1 MSTVIIVLPGTS
13 GSTLVDQKGNI
24 VWPTKVAEECELHQ
38 PGVGA
43 TLLEDNTIQIGT
55 VAGYNIANSGYNV
68 LVNQLASKT
77 NATAYWALPSQQ
89 STNWGLALNASTNAV
104 IGLPYDWRQ
113 TNTVSATLLQSFLKY
128 ISGIFGSGADIAL
141 VAHSMGGIVSRTYLE
156 TLGASDPW
164 YKQITALITLGTPH
178 LGAPLAFQAINGM
191 LDLRTYLGALSIHN
205 VPLNLA
211 EFSKTVYYFTDNGYG
226 GSTYQLLPPPPASI
240 MPANVQSDVKFISDT
255 VGGGSYGLLGSIL
268 PTNLAN
274 ALQSAVVSGTWPNVS
289 ADCSTAAAL
298 LGQLAAAAYPNPLS
312 NLPPYYCVYGI
323 STAYPTSV
331 GISYDSS
338 KPGSPWFSND
348 QSGGGDQI
356 VPAWSAMF
364 TGRTIAG
371 VYEASGAN
379 HLQLPGDAGVI
390 AQVATWLGF

>member
-1 MSTVIIVLPGTS
+1 MSTVIIVLPGTT

-24 VWPTKVAEECELHQ
+24 IWPNKVGEDCELLR
-38 PGVGA
+38 PKDGA
-43 TLLEDNTIQIGT
+43 ALLEDNTLQIGT
-55 VAGYNIANSGYNV
+55 VAGYNLANSAYNV
-68 LVNQLASKT
+68 LVNQLATKA
-77 NATAYWALPSQQ
+77 NATAYWALPSRQ
-89 STNWGLALNASTNAV
+89 STNWGLSLNASGNAV

-113 TNTVSATLLQSFLKY
+113 TNTVSAALLQSFLKY
-128 ISGIFGSGADIAL
+128 LYGIFGSSANIAL

-156 TLGASDPW
+156 TMGANDPW
-164 YKQITALITLGTPH
+164 YKQISALVTLGTPH

-191 LDLRTYLGALSIHN
+191 LDLRKYLGSLKIHGI
-205 VPLNLA
+205 PINLA

-226 GSTYQLLPPPPASI
+226 GSTYQLLPPPSAST

-274 ALQSAVVSGTWPNVS
+274 AFQNSLVQGTGPNVS
-289 ADCSTAAAL
+289 ADCSTAGTL
-298 LGQLAAAAYPNPLS
+298 LGQLAAAAYPTPS
-312 NLPPYYCVYGI
+312 SSLPPYYCVYGI

-331 GISYDSS
+331 GINYNSQKSDN
-338 KPGSPWFSND
+338 PWSSND

-379 HLQLPGDAGVI
+379 HLQLPSDSGVI
-390 AQVATWLGF
+390 TQVATWLGF